1 MILFDLRCEFDHIF
15 EAWFD
20 DSSSFDLQLKKK
32 LISCPFCDSTK
43 IFKSIMSP
51 NIGSK
56 SNKSINSNK
65 IKSNQQKN
73 MSLYHKYMNKL
84 DKEIKSKFE
93 YVGKNFPEEARKI
106 HYGESADKLIYGKAT
121 EAEVKDLLKEG
132 IDLIKLPKSLEK
144 KKKN

>member
-56 SNKSINSNK
+56 SNNSNK

-73 MSLYHKYMNKL
+73 INLYHKYMNKL

-93 YVGKNFPEEARKI
+93 YVGKKFPEEARKI
-106 HYGESADKLIYGKAT
+106 HYGESADKPIYGKAT
-121 EAEVKDLLKEG
+121 EAEVKGLLKEG
-132 IDLIKLPKSLEK
+132 IDLIKLPKSLDK

>member
-1 MILFDLRCEFDHIF
+1 
-15 EAWFD
+15 
-20 DSSSFDLQLKKK
+20 
-32 LISCPFCDSTK
+32 
-43 IFKSIMSP
+43 MSP

-56 SNKSINSNK
+56 SNNSNK

-73 MSLYHKYMNKL
+73 MNLYHKYMNKL

-93 YVGKNFPEEARKI
+93 YVGKKWDMNRKI
-106 HYGESADKLIYGKAT
+106 YYGESADKPIYGKAT

-132 IDLIKLPKSLEK
+132 IDLIKLPKSPDK

>member
-1 MILFDLRCEFDHIF
+1 
-15 EAWFD
+15 
-20 DSSSFDLQLKKK
+20 
-32 LISCPFCDSTK
+32 
-43 IFKSIMSP
+43 MSP

-56 SNKSINSNK
+56 SNNSNK

-121 EAEVKDLLKEG
+121 EAEVQDLLKEG
-132 IDLIKLPKSLEK
+132 IDLIKLPKSLDK

>member
-1 MILFDLRCEFDHIF
+1 
-15 EAWFD
+15 
-20 DSSSFDLQLKKK
+20 
-32 LISCPFCDSTK
+32 
-43 IFKSIMSP
+43 MSP

-56 SNKSINSNK
+56 SNNSNK

-73 MSLYHKYMNKL
+73 MNLYHKYINKL

-93 YVGKNFPEEARKI
+93 YVGKKFPKEARKI
-106 HYGESADKLIYGKAT
+106 HYGESADKPIYGEAT

-132 IDLIKLPKSLEK
+132 IDLVKLPKLLDK

>member
-20 DSSSFDLQLKKK
+20 DSKSFDLQLKKK

-56 SNKSINSNK
+56 SNNSNK

-73 MSLYHKYMNKL
+73 INLYNNYMNKL
-84 DKEIKSKFE
+84 QKEIISKFE
-93 YVGKNFPEEARKI
+93 HVGKKFPKEVRKI
-106 HYGESADKLIYGKAT
+106 HYGESPEKPIYGEAT
-121 EAEVKDLLKEG
+121 EAEVRDLLKEG
-132 IDLIKLPKSLEK
+132 INLIKLPKSLNK

>member
-20 DSSSFDLQLKKK
+20 DSKSFDLQLKKK

-56 SNKSINSNK
+56 SNNSNK
-65 IKSNQQKN
+65 IKSNQQK
-73 MSLYHKYMNKL
+73 
-84 DKEIKSKFE
+84 I
-93 YVGKNFPEEARKI
+93 
-106 HYGESADKLIYGKAT
+106 
-121 EAEVKDLLKEG
+121 
-132 IDLIKLPKSLEK
+132 
-144 KKKN
+144 